1 MIHNRLKLQAHND
14 GVAKIYTVDN
24 IAQPGN
30 KPKDGLVLK
39 HTLRYKERT
48 VGITRV
54 RLALQT
60 GAEISYVLRCPR
72 LRDVSS
78 QDVAIPNDGRQYQIT
93 MVQYPE
99 DINPP
104 VMDLELERL
113 EHDYEMP

>member
-1 MIHNRLKLQAHND
+1 MIKSKPQTHND
-14 GVAKIYTVDN
+14 GIVKIYRVDN

-30 KPKDGLVLK
+30 KPQEGLVLK
-39 HTLRYKERT
+39 HALRYKERT

-72 LRDVSS
+72 LRDVSP
-78 QDVAIPNDGRQYQIT
+78 QDVAIPNDGRQYRIT